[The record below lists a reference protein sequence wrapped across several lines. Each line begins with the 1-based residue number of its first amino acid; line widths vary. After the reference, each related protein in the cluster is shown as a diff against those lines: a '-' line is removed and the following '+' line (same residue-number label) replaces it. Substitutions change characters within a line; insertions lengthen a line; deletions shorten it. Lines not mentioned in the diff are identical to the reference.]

1 MHFGIWQIIY
11 LGIVLMGVGI
21 AIGKHGESQG
31 NYNGWVTL
39 ISAAIQI
46 TLLAL
51 GGFSV
56 SVRIKIYSIDTPNE
70 CIRRKIW

>member
-21 AIGKHGESQG
+21 SIGKHGENQG
-31 NYNGWVTL
+31 NYNGWVAL

-46 TLLAL
+46 TILAL
-51 GGFSV
+51 GGFFGQCQ
-56 SVRIKIYSIDTPNE
+56 N
-70 CIRRKIW
+70 

>member
-11 LGIVLMGVGI
+11 LCILLMGVGI
-21 AIGKHGESQG
+21 SIGKHGESQG

-51 GGFSV
+51 GGFFS
-56 SVRIKIYSIDTPNE
+56 
-70 CIRRKIW
+70 